1 MLLHYMWPNICT
13 SVTPCPSDSL
23 LSTFPKGWMEERVD
37 GRMQWVKKMSKMHAW
52 KKCSKHVCEKSV
64 NKCVREKCPCVS
76 TNVWKS
82 SNKCVRE
89 KCQQMCAWK
98 MCGKNA
104 PEWLSKTSVKH
115 NTFARHFFHTFF
127 TRFSNLFSRARAF
140 CNFTFMR
147 KFSHHM
153 LDISMHTYVLDLFFT
168 RTFWTLFHT
177 CILDMFSHPYFWP
190 PCPIPSP
197 SRGDL
202 GLICSVEAFS
212 VHLQTVELL
221 KNPG

>member
-23 LSTFPKGWMEERVD
+23 LSTFPRGWMEERVD
-37 GRMQWVKKMSKMHAW
+37 GRMQCVKKMSKMHAW
-52 KKCSKHVCEKSV
+52 KKCSKYVCEKSI
-64 NKCVREKCPCVS
+64 NKCVCEKCPQCV
-76 TNVWKS
+76 K
-82 SNKCVRE
+82 
-89 KCQQMCAWK
+89 MCAWK
-98 MCGKNA
+98 MWTNVCVKNVWKICPGMA
-104 PEWLSKTSVKH
+104 FKNLSKTQH
-115 NTFARHFFHTFF
+115 FCTTFFHTFF
-127 TRFSNLFSRARAF
+127 IRFSNLFSRARAF
-140 CNFTFMR
+140 CNFTFTR

>member
-1 MLLHYMWPNICT
+1 MREKNVQNMC
-13 SVTPCPSDSL
+13 
-23 LSTFPKGWMEERVD
+23 
-37 GRMQWVKKMSKMHAW
+37 VKKVSKICVW
-52 KKCSKHVCEKSV
+52 KLFTMCMRKIVPHVEWKPCART
-64 NKCVREKCPCVS
+64 CVK
-76 TNVWKS
+76 NVWKT
-82 SNKCVRE
+82 CPGI
-89 KCQQMCAWK
+89 AF
-98 MCGKNA
+98 KN
-104 PEWLSKTSVKH
+104 LSKTQH
-115 NTFARHFFHTFF
+115 FCMTFLHTFF
-127 TRFSNLFSRARAF
+127 IRFSNLFSRARAF
-140 CNFTFMR
+140 YNFTFAR

-202 GLICSVEAFS
+202 GLICSVEAFL
-212 VHLQTVELL
+212 VHLQTVALL

>member
-1 MLLHYMWPNICT
+1 M
-13 SVTPCPSDSL
+13 
-23 LSTFPKGWMEERVD
+23 
-37 GRMQWVKKMSKMHAW
+37 
-52 KKCSKHVCEKSV
+52 
-64 NKCVREKCPCVS
+64 S
-76 TNVWKS
+76 TNV
-82 SNKCVRE
+82 CV
-89 KCQQMCAWK
+89 KNAWK
-98 MCGKNA
+98 QCPGIAFKN
-104 PEWLSKTSVKH
+104 LSKTQH
-115 NTFARHFFHTFF
+115 FCTTFFHSFF

-140 CNFTFMR
+140 CNFTFTR

-190 PCPIPSP
+190 PCPIPPP

-212 VHLQTVELL
+212 VHLQTVELHCGSIPKTYKHIQSQYRQIFHRPKGPWHTIHL
-221 KNPG
+221 WLAAVSCEWYLTSLSNVVLLNF